1 MTRVDAITKR
11 DFPLMSRVLWDIE
24 QAFGPT
30 ERVFVIEGEKQYG
43 EPSPDAGYVIP
54 VLEQK

>member
-11 DFPLMSRVLWDIE
+11 DFPLMSRLLWDIE

-30 ERVFVIEGEKQYG
+30 ERICLTEAWKQYG
-43 EPSPDAGYVIP
+43 EPSQGPYVQP
-54 VLEQK
+54 VLERK